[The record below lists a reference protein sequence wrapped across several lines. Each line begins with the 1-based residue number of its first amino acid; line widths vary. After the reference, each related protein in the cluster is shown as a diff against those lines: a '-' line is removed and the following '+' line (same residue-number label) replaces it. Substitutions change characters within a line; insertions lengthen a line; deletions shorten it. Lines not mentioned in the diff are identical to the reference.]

1 MDRKIGQMV
10 LTVLFA
16 ETDLYFVY
24 LYAEKFLSNCDL
36 WQVI

>member
-1 MDRKIGQMV
+1 MALIV
-10 LTVLFA
+10 LLA
-16 ETDLYFVY
+16 ETGLYIVY